1 MAGLFAFSSDSDEAT
16 RRRGLHTRPMPEG
29 LSPSEVGKEIAEHK
43 ERHDEHAGDGHRD
56 HAVRERWLTIL
67 EAVLLSLVA
76 LIAAWSGYS
85 AAKWSTEASITLA
98 KASGSRAQANRNDIE
113 ALQIATLDAVRFNA
127 AFAAYATKDKQLYEL
142 AVNRFRPEYREAF
155 DAWIASRPL
164 KNPDAAPDP
173 SSLPEYRIPEREA
186 AKAFDSKAEELFAE
200 GQSDAATADKYVRLT
215 VILAA
220 VLFLIGI
227 SSHFPIR
234 VARFGLVGVASVLF
248 IISIVQLLGLPG
260 PPS

>member
-1 MAGLFAFSSDSDEAT
+1 
-16 RRRGLHTRPMPEG
+16 MPEG

-43 ERHDEHAGDGHRD
+43 ERHEEHVTGD
-56 HAVRERWLTIL
+56 HAHGGHAHEARDRWLSIT

-85 AAKWSTEASITLA
+85 AAKWGTESSITLA
-98 KASGSRAQANRNDIE
+98 EASSARAQANRNDIE
-113 ALQIATLDAVRFNA
+113 ATQIATLDAVRFNA
-127 AFAAYATKDKQLYEL
+127 AFGAYATGNKKLYRL
-142 AVNRFRPEYREAF
+142 AVDRFRPGYRGAY
-155 DAWIASRPL
+155 DAWIATRPL
-164 KNPDAAPDP
+164 QNPDAAPDP
-173 SSLPEYRIPEREA
+173 SFLPEYRIPEREA
-186 AKAFDSKAEELFAE
+186 GKAFDAKSEQLFKE
-200 GQSDAATADKYVRLT
+200 GQSNAATADDYVRLT

-234 VARFGLVGVASVLF
+234 VARYGLIGIASVLF
-248 IISIVQLLGLPG
+248 VVSVVTLLGLPG